1 MFRSFAHPTS
11 EAPLHRGSV
20 LTGALIALL
29 LIAVLGFAG
38 YSLFVRSVGPS
49 PEDLRAAEALREAEA
64 RVADLRKEKDAILE
78 ETRKAAEEKKALEE
92 KLARVSAEVAA
103 AKGEA
108 EGKEK
113 EKEEPALAA
122 AKLGFGEHASLEEIA
137 GANWRELAEAAQ
149 AMGSLSADLMD
160 KLEDGED
167 LQSSTLPIELAKANQ
182 KLVPFALKL
191 NGKLPT
197 HSTGN
202 GEFTHPIAHWNLL
215 AERLDLAGVP
225 LSERQIRDLNRLG
238 EEYDRDW
245 ATLQDG
251 YGPDA
256 LDIEKIIDE
265 LEIKK
270 KYGDKVE
277 DRLTPRQKDIIV
289 NPAYRHMYAVDVHSP
304 LLIIVGRAITLKKPT
319 KEEIGATAYRRFVDS
334 FGLEDAGVPQE
345 SPIFDRWLQA
355 VDPILEPVPS
365 HTADLFR
372 IQEATISGR
381 AQVAAMKE
389 VLASF
394 PLDDGTKTKIR
405 SFGGLV
411 VPRLIAKETKEPVKK
426 GE

>member
-1 MFRSFAHPTS
+1 
-11 EAPLHRGSV
+11 LNRGSI
-20 LTGALIALL
+20 LTGAIFALL

-38 YSLFVRSVGPS
+38 YALFVRSAGPS
-49 PEDLRAAEALREAEA
+49 PEDLRAVQALREAEA
-64 RVADLRKEKDAILE
+64 RVADLEKEKAAILE

-92 KLARVSAEVAA
+92 KIARVSAEVAA
-103 AKGEA
+103 AKAEA
-108 EGKEK
+108 EANGKD
-113 EKEEPALAA
+113 KEEPAAAA
-122 AKLGFGEHASLEEIA
+122 AKLTFGEHASLEEIA

-149 AMGSLSADLMD
+149 AMGPLSADLID
-160 KLEDGED
+160 KLEKGED

-215 AERLDLAGVP
+215 AERLDVAGVP
-225 LSERQIRDLNRLG
+225 LSERQIRDMNRLG

-245 ATLQDG
+245 AALQEG

-256 LDIEKIIDE
+256 LDIEKVLDE

-270 KYGDKVE
+270 KYGDRIE
-277 DRLTPRQKDIIV
+277 DRLTAKQKDVIV
-289 NPAYRHMYAVDVHSP
+289 NPVYRHMYSVDVHSP
-304 LLIIVGRAITLKKPT
+304 MLIIVGRAITVKKPT
-319 KEEIGATAYRRFVDS
+319 KEEVRSSVYRRFVD
-334 FGLEDAGVPQE
+334 GLNLGDAGVAE
-345 SPIFDRWLQA
+345 ENPIFDRWLQA

-372 IQEATISGR
+372 IQEAVISGR

-389 VLASF
+389 ILAAF
-394 PLDDGTKTKIR
+394 PLDDGTRTKIR

-411 VPRLIAKETKEPVKK
+411 VPRLIAKETKEPEKK